1 MIPKLYF
8 GFSYLKGELAPMFRK
23 KYLQEDIFAGLTVA
37 CIAIPLSLAI
47 AMASGVE
54 PGVGLISAVI
64 GGILAAVLG
73 GTSMAVTGPAAAMAV
88 IIASNV
94 EQYGMTGL
102 LIIGIVCGILQILFG
117 VFKLGRY
124 AKLVPLPVVAA
135 FTAGIG
141 FIIIVGQLP
150 KALQLPAPDQ
160 NHVFSVIQ
168 HIGTYIE
175 TMNPIAFG
183 LALMTLATL
192 KILPRFFP
200 KAPTPLIAVAIPSL
214 IVYFAGLKNI
224 TLVGSI
230 PHSLA
235 TPHLPNFSQIS
246 NWNDLFMSAFAVFA
260 LASLET
266 LLSSSAVDSMGKGD
280 MHNPNQELIGQ
291 GAANLGVAIFGG
303 LPVTGVIARSSVNIA
318 AGAKTRRSAVFHS
331 IAVLAAIYLFPGLIE
346 KIPVAALA
354 GILLSA
360 GISMINWKEF
370 VHYWR
375 TDRSE
380 ALIYLITFIAIIAT
394 DLVEGVQ
401 AGISVAFLLVAIRML
416 KTRANI
422 RLWTNQ
428 VVMRVGLTGGMTFWS
443 FGRLN
448 KLEEYVLE
456 HTGLRFVVF
465 EFNEVSGLDSSGAGH
480 LITTAQTIASG
491 GIKIIFHGLS
501 QEQENIINANT
512 QGEPVWSY
520 THTESEIKVILE
532 ASGVQHSAKD
542 VLRHGMQKYLVD
554 FAKERKQLIS
564 TLAQGQ
570 NPHTLLITCSDS
582 RLNPNSFLSSGLG
595 ELFIVRNVGNVVPVY
610 ESNSQHSEVAAIEF
624 ALGSLE
630 IRNIVICAHT
640 DCGAI
645 KSVLGGGCNDD
656 SGLSNW
662 LKRIRIGYGENLPD
676 NVSDG
681 VRFNLLNQIN
691 NLKTYPVVN
700 KLLAEANLG
709 ISAWVYD
716 VSTAD
721 MMEWSFESGQLVSL
735 IKEQN

>member
-1 MIPKLYF
+1 MVPKLYF

-54 PGVGLISAVI
+54 PGVGLLSAVI
-64 GGILAAVLG
+64 GGILAAILG
-73 GTSMAVTGPAAAMAV
+73 GTSMAVTGPAAAMAI

-102 LIIGIVCGILQILFG
+102 LMIGIICGVLQIAFG

-150 KALQLPAPDQ
+150 KALQLPSPDQ

-175 TMNPIAFG
+175 TMNPVAFG
-183 LALMTLATL
+183 LALMTLVIL
-192 KILPRFFP
+192 KVLPRFFP

-214 IVYFAGLKNI
+214 IVYFIGLKGI
-224 TLVGSI
+224 ILVGSI
-230 PHSLA
+230 PHRL
-235 TPHLPNFSQIS
+235 TLPHLPNFNAI
-246 NWNDLFMSAFAVFA
+246 NDWADLFMSALVVFA

-291 GAANLGVAIFGG
+291 GAANVGVAIFGG
-303 LPVTGVIARSSVNIA
+303 LPVTSVIARSLVNIS
-318 AGAKTRRSAVFHS
+318 AGAKTRRSAIFHS
-331 IAVLAAIYLFPGLIE
+331 LAVLAAIYLFPDLIE

-370 VHYWR
+370 VHYWH
-375 TDRSE
+375 TDRGE
-380 ALIYLITFIAIIAT
+380 AVIYLITFIAIIAT

-401 AGISVAFLLVAIRML
+401 AGICVAFLLVAIRML
-416 KTRANI
+416 KTKANI

-443 FGRLN
+443 FERLS
-448 KLEEYVLE
+448 KLEEYILA

-480 LITTAQTIASG
+480 IVTTAQTIASK
-491 GIKIIFHGLS
+491 GIKIIFHGLT
-501 QEQENIINANT
+501 QEQETILNANV
-512 QGEPVWSY
+512 QSEVVWSQ
-520 THTESEIKVILE
+520 THTESEIKVLLE
-532 ASGVQHSAKD
+532 ASGVAHSAKD

-554 FAKERKQLIS
+554 FAKERKQLIF

-570 NPHTLLITCSDS
+570 NPHTLLITCSDN

-610 ESNSQHSEVAAIEF
+610 EPNSQHSEVAAIEF
-624 ALGSLE
+624 ALGSLG

-645 KSVLGGGCNDD
+645 KSVLSGGGADD

-662 LKRIRIGYGENLPD
+662 LKRIRIGYGDDLPD

-681 VRFNLLNQIN
+681 VRLNLLNQIN
-691 NLKTYPVVN
+691 NLKTYPIIN
-700 KLLAEANLG
+700 ELLEDEKFA

-716 VSTAD
+716 VTTAD
-721 MMEWSFESGQLVSL
+721 MMEWSVERGQLVSL
-735 IKEQN
+735 IKEQS